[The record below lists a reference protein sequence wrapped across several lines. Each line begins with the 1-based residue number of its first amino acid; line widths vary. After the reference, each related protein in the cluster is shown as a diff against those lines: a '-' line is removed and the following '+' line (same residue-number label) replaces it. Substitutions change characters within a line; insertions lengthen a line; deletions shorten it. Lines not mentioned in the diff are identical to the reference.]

1 MRDRL
6 PIAAMVLKQTKYS
19 GDEYA
24 LKEWEKE
31 VPPTPALQD
40 LTD

>member
-19 GDEYA
+19 EDEYA
-24 LKEWEKE
+24 LKEWKME
-31 VPPTPALQD
+31 VAPTPALHD